1 MITKHD
7 TVYIAGP
14 MTGKPNYNFQ
24 AFNEAESY
32 LHNTYSCRVCN
43 PARFGALILRHVGRT
58 ETVYELAIDITMQA
72 LKLCTKLYLLNG
84 WEESKGAIREV
95 DYAIRNSM
103 QIIKQDCDFNKCGQ

>member
-24 AFNEAESY
+24 AFDAAESY
-32 LHNTYSCRVCN
+32 LRTTYACKVCN
-43 PARFGALILRHVGRT
+43 PAIFGALVLRHAGQT
-58 ETVYELAIDITMQA
+58 QIANELAADITMQA
-72 LKLCTKLYLLNG
+72 LKLCTKIYLLNG

-95 DYAIRNSM
+95 DYAIKNNM
-103 QIIKQDCDFNKCGQ
+103 QILKQDYDFNKCSQ

>member
-32 LHNTYSCRVCN
+32 LS
-43 PARFGALILRHVGRT
+43 I
-58 ETVYELAIDITMQA
+58 A
-72 LKLCTKLYLLNG
+72 LKHATMLALELCTKLYLLNG

-95 DYAIRNSM
+95 AYAIKNNM
-103 QIIKQDCDFNKCGQ
+103 QIIKQDCDFNKCSQ

>member
-24 AFNEAESY
+24 AFNDAESY
-32 LHNTYSCRVCN
+32 LNNTYACKVCN
-43 PARFGALILRHVGRT
+43 PVSFGALVLRHAGQTQVAN
-58 ETVYELAIDITMQA
+58 ELAADITMQA
-72 LKLCTKLYLLNG
+72 LKLCTKVYLLNG

-103 QIIKQDCDFNKCGQ
+103 QIIKQDYDFNKCSQ

>member
-32 LHNTYSCRVCN
+32 LSNTYACKVCN
-43 PARFGALILRHVGRT
+43 PANFGSLILRHAGNT
-58 ETVYELAIDITMQA
+58 QLANELAADITMKA
-72 LKLCTKLYLLNG
+72 LELCTKIYLLNG

-103 QIIKQDCDFNKCGQ
+103 QIIKQDCDFNKCSQ

>member
-32 LHNTYSCRVCN
+32 LRNTYSCRVCN
-43 PARFGALILRHVGRT
+43 PANFGALILRHVSRT
-58 ETVYELAIDITMQA
+58 ETVYELAIDITMEA
-72 LKLCTKLYLLNG
+72 LKLCTKIYLLNG
-84 WEESKGAIREV
+84 WEDSKGAIREV
-95 DYAIRNSM
+95 AYAIRNNM
-103 QIIKQDCDFNKCGQ
+103 QIIKQDYDFSKCSQ

>member
-32 LHNTYSCRVCN
+32 LSNTYACRVCN
-43 PARFGALILRHVGRT
+43 PVSFGSLVLRHAGNT
-58 ETVYELAIDITMQA
+58 QLANELAADITMQA
-72 LKLCTKLYLLNG
+72 LKLCTKVYLLNG

-95 DYAIRNSM
+95 DYAIRNNM
-103 QIIKQDCDFNKCGQ
+103 QIIKQDYDFNKCSQ